1 LHYRPTVEFV
11 IHELTIF
18 LGTCLLLTMVPG
30 PGAAVILR
38 QAVRDGRRS
47 ALMTMLG
54 QETALV
60 LWGVAAA
67 AGLSALIAAS
77 EVAFAVMRVV
87 GAVVLMVLG
96 VQALRTARRGGSTFE
111 QPGPTATTGPT
122 EWQSYRTGLVANVT
136 NPKIAVFSLSFLPQ
150 FVPAGFPVS
159 ATLPILA
166 VLWGVVDTIW
176 YTAVI
181 WCVGRAKELF
191 GRSSLRH
198 RLTQL
203 SGMVLIGLGLRLALD
218 MQ

>member
-1 LHYRPTVEFV
+1 ML
-11 IHELTIF
+11 HELAIF

-38 QAVRDGRRS
+38 QAMRDGRRS

-60 LWGVAAA
+60 LWGLAAA
-67 AGLSALIAAS
+67 AGLSAVIAAS
-77 EVAFAVMRVV
+77 EVAFTVMRVV
-87 GAVVLMVLG
+87 GAVVLVVLG

-111 QPGPTATTGPT
+111 QPATVAATTGPT
-122 EWQSYRTGLVANVT
+122 GPTGWQSYRTGLVANVT

-150 FVPAGFPVS
+150 FVPSGFPVS

-166 VLWGVVDTIW
+166 VLWGVVDTTW
-176 YTAVI
+176 YTGVI

-203 SGMVLIGLGLRLALD
+203 SGVVLIGLGLRLALD

>member
-1 LHYRPTVEFV
+1 VL
-11 IHELTIF
+11 HELAIF

-60 LWGVAAA
+60 LWGLAAA
-67 AGLSALIAAS
+67 AGLSAVIAAS
-77 EVAFAVMRVV
+77 EVAFTVMRVV
-87 GAVVLMVLG
+87 GAVVLVVLG

-111 QPGPTATTGPT
+111 QPATVAATTGPT
-122 EWQSYRTGLVANVT
+122 GPTGWQSYRTGLVANVT

-176 YTAVI
+176 YTGVI
-181 WCVGRAKELF
+181 WCVDRAKELF

-198 RLTQL
+198 RMTQL